1 MQTNLHITYADGTK
15 KTVATAPADIVAFE
29 DKFDL
34 SIARINDNFRMT
46 HLYFLAWH
54 AENRTAQTK
63 LEFDA
68 WVDTIEGVEGDPKA

>member
-1 MQTNLHITYADGTK
+1 MQTNLHITYADGSK
-15 KTVATAPADIVAFE
+15 KTVSTTPADIVAFE
-29 DKFDL
+29 SKFDL

-54 AENRTAQTK
+54 AEHRSKQTT

-68 WVDTIEGVEGDPKA
+68 WVDSIEAVEGDPKA